1 MRNEKTIEAD
11 KTSKKEQLS
20 EKTLFEEKE
29 LEINEKIERL
39 KQPVDSLRRPIV
51 IYLGCGCKG
60 GIGKTTVCVNV
71 ANTIKKLFP
80 NKKTLLIDFDQQAN
94 ASTLSNIKTE
104 NPEEKYNDIGTY
116 AYQAVTT
123 NRAYLKEDVKKL
135 IYTPHYQKKI
145 QKKNS
150 MKWETIEENYN
161 FDIIPS
167 SIALSLLEMLLFKSK
182 LQLSDEKKETI
193 LPKIVNVIKNHFDY
207 DFIIIDGSPAMGI
220 FMTNCL
226 NSADYVITPTTLVF
240 TSLIGISYVIELI
253 NNMKENTKL
262 NAKWLGIII
271 NNAKNRGAEKLNKDE
286 LFNRFGTEAVFKNEI
301 SSTADNENATMSEQI
316 LSNYNKKAEQQ
327 FKAITLELLERIV
340 IAEGRYK

>member
-1 MRNEKTIEAD
+1 MENEN
-11 KTSKKEQLS
+11 KENKLLL
-20 EKTLFEEKE
+20 EKNQFEEKE
-29 LEINEKIERL
+29 LEINKKIENL
-39 KQPVDSLRRPIV
+39 KQPLDTLRKPIV

-104 NPEEKYNDIGTY
+104 NPKEKYYDIGKY
-116 AYQAVTT
+116 AYEIAKTSKAV
-123 NRAYLKEDVKKL
+123 LKDDVKKL
-135 IYTPHYQKKI
+135 IYTPHYQKRV

-161 FDIIPS
+161 FDIIPC

-182 LQLSDEKKETI
+182 LQLSDEKKENI
-193 LPKIVNVIKNHFDY
+193 LPKIINVIKNHFDY

-226 NSADYVITPTTLVF
+226 NAADYVITPTTLVY

-253 NNMKENTKL
+253 NTMKENTKL
-262 NAKWLGIII
+262 NTKWLGIII

-286 LFNRFGTEAVFKNEI
+286 LFNRFGKEAVFRNEI

-327 FKAITLELLERIV
+327 FKAITLELLERIA
-340 IAEGRYK
+340 IAERRYK

>member
-1 MRNEKTIEAD
+1 MENENKEN
-11 KTSKKEQLS
+11 KLLLEKKQ
-20 EKTLFEEKE
+20 FEEKE
-29 LEINEKIERL
+29 LEINKKIENL
-39 KQPVDSLRRPIV
+39 KQPLDTLRKPIV

-80 NKKTLLIDFDQQAN
+80 SKKTLLIDFDQQAN

-104 NPEEKYNDIGTY
+104 NPKEKYYDIGKY
-116 AYQAVTT
+116 AYEIAKTSKAV
-123 NRAYLKEDVKKL
+123 LKDDVKKL
-135 IYTPHYQKKI
+135 IYTPQYQKKV

-161 FDIIPS
+161 FDIIPC

-182 LQLSDEKKETI
+182 LQLSDEKKENI
-193 LPKIVNVIKNHFDY
+193 LPKIINVIKNHFDY

-226 NSADYVITPTTLVF
+226 NAADYVITPTTLVY

-253 NNMKENTKL
+253 NTMKENTKL
-262 NAKWLGIII
+262 NTKWLGIII

-286 LFNRFGTEAVFKNEI
+286 LFNRFGKEAVFRNEI

-327 FKAITLELLERIV
+327 FKAITLELLERIA
-340 IAEGRYK
+340 IAERRYK